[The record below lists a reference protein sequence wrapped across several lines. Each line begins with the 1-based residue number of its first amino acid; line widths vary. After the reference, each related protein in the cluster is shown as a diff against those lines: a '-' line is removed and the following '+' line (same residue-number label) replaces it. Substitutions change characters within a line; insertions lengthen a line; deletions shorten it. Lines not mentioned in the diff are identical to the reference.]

1 MLTKT
6 ELLAKLQAAREVVQL
21 YDSLMAD
28 VVLSLEEE
36 HNDPLDDDLQ
46 SETTGMLY
54 DELTEVEAHVNGLP

>member
-1 MLTKT
+1 MLTKQ
-6 ELLAKLQAAREVVQL
+6 ELLAKLQAAREAVQL
-21 YDSLMAD
+21 YDSLMAE

-54 DELTEVEAHVNGLP
+54 DELAEVEAHVNGLP